1 MNPSRLFILRP
12 VATTLLMIAIL
23 ICGILGY
30 RFLPL
35 SALPDVDYPT
45 ITVSTFYPGASA
57 DVMMTSVTAPLE
69 TELGSIPGLT
79 QMISQSSGGA
89 SLITLQFNL
98 SIPMD
103 VAAQEVQEAI
113 NQANSLL
120 PTDLPSPPVYAK
132 VNPADTP
139 ILTIGITSK
148 SLPLT
153 EVEDYV
159 HNRLAAKIS
168 QISGVGLVTLSGGQ
182 RKAIRVQINIPKV
195 TSYGIDLDSIRTTIG
210 NVNVNSPTGNLDG
223 TQRAVTL
230 QVNGQ
235 IQNPEQLLNQIIAYN
250 NNGPIRLRDVAKIIN
265 GPENNQLMAWSNKTP
280 ALILNVQRQPKANI
294 IAVVDKIEKILPQ
307 LRQSLPKGI
316 ELTSLTNRT
325 KSIRA
330 SIHDV
335 KLELI
340 FSIILVILVIFI
352 FLKNISATIIPSLS
366 VPLSL
371 IGTLAVMY
379 LLDFSLDNLSLM
391 ALTIAT
397 GFVVD
402 DAIVMIEN
410 ITRYIEMGEDR
421 LQAALKGSEEIG
433 FTIISLTISLIAVLI
448 PLLFMGDI
456 IGRLFYEFAITLA
469 ITIIISA
476 VVSLT
481 LVPMLCA
488 YILTETPKKQHKYL
502 VDRIIERVI
511 KSYDSGLK
519 LVFKHQPL
527 TFFITCCTFIITVI
541 MAYYIPKG
549 FFPVQDN
556 GTLQGMSVM
565 PQHASLKAVAEKQK
579 ALADIILKDPDIE
592 NLSSF
597 IGIDG
602 QNMTI
607 NQGRFL
613 INLKSHH
620 DRKDPI
626 EKTIERI
633 ITASKQIIG
642 VQLYLQPVQ
651 DLSLETTF
659 SATQYQLLIENPDYK
674 QLEIWIPRLI
684 DKLKE
689 NKVFSDV
696 TSNLQ
701 SKGLVANITLDRTT
715 GARYSITP
723 QTIDNVL
730 YDSFGQRQ
738 ISTIFTES
746 NQYRIILEADPKF
759 HKQLSSL
766 NQLYLPGINGN
777 TSNSTSGPTRNPT
790 SGLVPLTQV
799 TKITHSTAP
808 LIITHFGQFPAIT
821 ISFNIQKNHSLGEA
835 THIINDIKQE
845 IHLPSSFFVSF
856 QGVTAAFEKSLKN
869 ELFLVIAAVVAVYI
883 ILGILYESFIHPLTI
898 LSTLPSATI
907 GALFALWIDG
917 CNLDIMGI
925 IGIILLI
932 GIVKKNAIMMID
944 FALEAQRKEKK
955 SSLDAIHQ
963 AALLRF
969 RPIIMTTLAAMLAAI
984 PMMIGTGTGSE
995 LRHPLGISI
1004 FWGLLASQLLT
1015 LFTTPV
1021 IYLYMEKLKKWAS
1034 ISFSSFS
1041 SRKFIDEK
1049 QKS

>member
-45 ITVSTFYPGASA
+45 ITISTFYPGASP
-57 DVMMTSVTAPLE
+57 DVMMTSITAPLE
-69 TELGSIPGLT
+69 SELGSIPGLN

-89 SLITLQFNL
+89 SLITLQFSL
-98 SIPMD
+98 SVSMD

-113 NQANSLL
+113 NQATSLL
-120 PTDLPSPPVYAK
+120 PTDLPTPPVYAK

-139 ILTIGITSK
+139 ILTLGITSK

-153 EVEDYV
+153 DVEDYV
-159 HNRLAAKIS
+159 NNRLATKIS
-168 QISGVGLVTLSGGQ
+168 QINGVGLVTLSGGQ
-182 RKAIRVQINIPKV
+182 RKAIRVQINIPKI

-210 NVNVNSPTGNLDG
+210 NVNINSPTGNIDG
-223 TQRAVTL
+223 PKRAITL
-230 QVNGQ
+230 QTNGQ
-235 IQNPEQLLNQIIAYN
+235 IKNTEQLLNQIIAYN
-250 NNGPIRLRDVAKIIN
+250 NNGPIRLRDVATVID
-265 GPENNQLMAWSNKTP
+265 GPENSQLMAWSNKTP

-294 IAVVDKIEKILPQ
+294 ISVVNRIQQILPE
-307 LRQSLPKGI
+307 LKKSLPPGI
-316 ELTSLTNRT
+316 TLTPLTDRT
-325 KSIRA
+325 TSIRA

-340 FSIILVILVIFI
+340 LSIVLVILVIFI
-352 FLKNISATIIPSLS
+352 FLRNISATIIPSLS

-379 LLDFSLDNLSLM
+379 MLNFSLDNLSLM

-410 ITRYIEMGEDR
+410 ITRYIEMGENRID
-421 LQAALKGSEEIG
+421 AALKGSQEIG

-456 IGRLFYEFAITLA
+456 IGRLFYEFAVTLA

-476 VVSLT
+476 IVSLT

-488 YILTETPKKQHKYL
+488 HILTESTGTHKKYL
-502 VDRIIERVI
+502 IDRLINRTIQFYDTGLIIV
-511 KSYDSGLK
+511 LK
-519 LVFKHQPL
+519 HKPL
-527 TFFITCCTFIITVI
+527 TLFITCCTFVITVF
-541 MAYYIPKG
+541 MALYIPKG

-556 GTLQGMSVM
+556 GIIQGMSIM
-565 PQHASLKAVAEKQK
+565 PQNSSLQAVAKKQQ
-579 ALADIILKDPDIE
+579 ALANVILKDPDVM

-602 QNMTI
+602 QNITL

-613 INLKSHH
+613 INLKNHH
-620 DRKDPI
+620 DRNQPI
-626 EKTIERI
+626 EKTIKRI
-633 ITASKQIIG
+633 TKASKEVVG
-642 VQLYLQPVQ
+642 AKLYLQPVQ
-651 DLSLETTF
+651 DLSLESTF
-659 SATQYQLLIENPDYK
+659 SATQYQLLIENPNYQQLELWVPRFVK
-674 QLEIWIPRLI
+674 QLQQEPAL
-684 DKLKE
+684 
-689 NKVFSDV
+689 SDV
-696 TSNLQ
+696 SSNLQ
-701 SKGLVANITLDRTT
+701 SQGLVTNITLNRTT

-738 ISTIFTES
+738 VSTIFTES

-759 HKQLSSL
+759 QKQLVSL
-766 NQLYLPGINGN
+766 NQIYLPGISGD
-777 TSNSTSGPTRNPT
+777 NSTPSSGPTRKPT
-790 SGLVPLTQV
+790 SGLVPLSEVTQ
-799 TKITHSTAP
+799 ITHSMAP
-808 LIITHFGQFPAIT
+808 LMITHFGQFPAIT
-821 ISFNIQKNHSLGEA
+821 ISFNINKNHSLGEA
-835 THIINDIKQE
+835 TQIINDVQKKLN
-845 IHLPSSFFVSF
+845 LPSSFFVSF
-856 QGVTAAFEKSLKN
+856 QGIAAAFEKSLKN

-883 ILGILYESFIHPLTI
+883 ILGILYESFIHPITI

-907 GALFALWIDG
+907 GALFALWVDG
-917 CNLDIMGI
+917 CHLDIMGI

-944 FALEAQRKEKK
+944 FALEAERNEKK
-955 SSLDAIHQ
+955 SPQEAIHQ

-969 RPIIMTTLAAMLAAI
+969 RPILMTTLAAMLAAI

-1004 FWGLLASQLLT
+1004 FWGLLASQVLT

-1021 IYLYMEKLKKWAS
+1021 IYLYMEKFKQWGENF
-1034 ISFSSFS
+1034 FSSLS
-1041 SRKFIDEK
+1041 NQKPVDEK
-1049 QKS
+1049 SKP